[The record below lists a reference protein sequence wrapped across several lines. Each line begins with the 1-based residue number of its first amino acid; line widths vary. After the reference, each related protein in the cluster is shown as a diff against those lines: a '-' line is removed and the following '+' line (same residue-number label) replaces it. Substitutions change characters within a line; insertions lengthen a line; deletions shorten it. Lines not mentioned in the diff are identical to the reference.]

1 MGAFSRD
8 EAKGTYMI
16 DYDKLKDAMN
26 SLSELILKHQGDGNY
41 DGVQILVRNNAVI
54 PEQLQG
60 DLDRL
65 ADLGIPVDIVF
76 DQGLEALGLSSQ
88 R

>member
-1 MGAFSRD
+1 
-8 EAKGTYMI
+8 
-16 DYDKLKDAMN
+16 MN
-26 SLSELILKHQGDGNY
+26 SLSALIIKHQGDGNY
-41 DGVQILVRNNAVI
+41 NGVKIMVDNNAVI

-65 ADLGIPVDIVF
+65 DELGIPVDIVF
-76 DQGLEALGLSSQ
+76 EQGLEALGLSSQ